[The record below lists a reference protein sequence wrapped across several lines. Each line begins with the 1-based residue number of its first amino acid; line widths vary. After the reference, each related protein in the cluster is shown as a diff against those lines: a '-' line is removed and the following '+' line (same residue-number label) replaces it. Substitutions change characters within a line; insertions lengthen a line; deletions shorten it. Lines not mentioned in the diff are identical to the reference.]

1 MSEELDNLFCTI
13 ADASNYYD
21 EKDYDEKTM
30 TGDRYWK
37 RAIEICDEMYKLAN
51 ELERMEKQ
59 CDLYVEYGGQDND
72 KWRYTDNQRRNITLP
87 LR

>member
-1 MSEELDNLFCTI
+1 MSEELDNLFCAI

-37 RAIEICDEMYKLAN
+37 RAVEICDEMYKLAN

-59 CDLYVEYGGQDND
+59 WDLYVEYGG
-72 KWRYTDNQRRNITLP
+72 RRMTNGDRI
-87 LR
+87 RQIIFKGEE